1 MQGLARVICTVAFAA
16 FAAAPAV
23 RAQDTGEQ
31 DGAVY
36 KMTDDQG
43 SDAGFNAW
51 RAAFRTRA
59 LAQGVSAVV
68 FDEALSAAEFLP
80 AVVDRDR
87 RQDEFSKTI
96 WDYLDKAVSD
106 DRIAAGQKALKKN
119 AALFD
124 RIEARYNVDKYT
136 VLAIWGLESA
146 YGAVRGDLSTISA
159 LATLSYEGRRG
170 AFFEGELITLL
181 KIIQRGAVKPAQL
194 RGSWAGAM
202 GHTQFMPSSYERL
215 AVNFD
220 GKGGANIWDDDP
232 TDALASTAAYLAN
245 AGWKKGESW
254 GQEVRL
260 PKGFDYDLA
269 GNRTQ
274 KPISFWAGA
283 GVVAAD
289 GAALPATGWGAV
301 ILPAG
306 ARGPAF
312 LVYDNFAAIEAY
324 NKADAYVIAV
334 GHLADRIRGG
344 AAFVQPWPRDL
355 RALTL
360 PEKIEMQQRLLDRGV
375 MSGAADGKI
384 GPLTVAAVKAFQR
397 QIGVVPDGYPC
408 LPILEQLRNG

>member
-1 MQGLARVICTVAFAA
+1 MTGFAIRFALGLAVGFLPLQ
-16 FAAAPAV
+16 AAAQEAAEAATTGQEMAV
-23 RAQDTGEQ
+23 
-31 DGAVY
+31 
-36 KMTDDQG
+36 DQG
-43 SDAGFNAW
+43 SVAGFEAW
-51 RAAFRTRA
+51 RKGFRTRA
-59 LAQGVSAVV
+59 LAQGVSAAIY
-68 FDEALSAAEFLP
+68 DEAMAAAEFLP

-106 DRIAAGQKALKKN
+106 DRIAAGQKALKQH

-124 RIEARYNVDKYT
+124 RIEARYGVDKYT
-136 VLAIWGLESA
+136 ILAIWGLESA
-146 YGAVRGDLSTISA
+146 YGAVRGDISTISA

-170 AFFEGELITLL
+170 EFFEAELVTLL
-181 KIIQRGAVKPAQL
+181 KIVQRGAAKPAQL

-245 AGWKKGESW
+245 SGWKKGESW

-260 PKGFDYDLA
+260 PARFDFDLA
-269 GNRTQ
+269 GSRTQ
-274 KPISFWAGA
+274 KPMSYWAGL
-283 GVVAAD
+283 GVAAAD
-289 GAALPATGWGAV
+289 GSALRDEGWGAV

-312 LVYDNFAAIEAY
+312 LVYDNFAAIESY

-344 AAFVQPWPRDL
+344 AEFVQSWPRDL
-355 RALTL
+355 RVLTL
-360 PEKIEMQQRLLDRGV
+360 PEKIELQQHLLQRGV
-375 MSGAADGKI
+375 MSGEADGKI
-384 GPLTVAAVKAFQR
+384 GPLTMAALKTFQR
-397 QIGVVPDGYPC
+397 QIGVVPDGYAC
-408 LPILEQLRNG
+408 LPALEQLRAR

>member
-1 MQGLARVICTVAFAA
+1 MLAAAGGLPAPLAWAQEAAEQGAVEQKMTVVEGSAEGFAA
-16 FAAAPAV
+16 
-23 RAQDTGEQ
+23 
-31 DGAVY
+31 
-36 KMTDDQG
+36 
-43 SDAGFNAW
+43 W
-51 RAAFRTRA
+51 RKDFRSRA
-59 LAQGVSAVV
+59 LAQGVSASVY
-68 FDEALSAAEFLP
+68 DAALGAAEFLP

-87 RQDEFSKTI
+87 RQDEFTKTI
-96 WDYLDKAVSD
+96 WDYLDKAVSE
-106 DRIAAGQKALKKN
+106 DRIASGQKALKKH

-124 RIEARYNVDKYT
+124 RIEARYGVDKYT

-146 YGAVRGDLSTISA
+146 YGAVRGDISTVSA

-170 AFFEGELITLL
+170 EFFEAELVTLL
-181 KIIQRGAVKPAQL
+181 KIVQRGAAKPAQL

-245 AGWKKGESW
+245 SGWKKGESW

-260 PKGFDYDLA
+260 PARFDFDLA
-269 GNRTQ
+269 GSRTQ
-274 KPISFWAGA
+274 KPMSYWAGL
-283 GVVAAD
+283 GVAAAD
-289 GAALPATGWGAV
+289 GSALRDEGWGAV

-312 LVYDNFAAIEAY
+312 LVYDNFAAIESY

-344 AAFVQPWPRDL
+344 AEFVQSWPRDL
-355 RALTL
+355 RVLTL
-360 PEKIEMQQRLLDRGV
+360 PEKIELQQHLLQRGV
-375 MSGAADGKI
+375 MSGEADGKI
-384 GPLTVAAVKAFQR
+384 GPLTMAALKTFQR
-397 QIGVVPDGYPC
+397 QIGVVPDGYAC
-408 LPILEQLRNG
+408 LPALEQLRAR